1 MAIDDHAPVFVDAT
15 NTSPALRQI
24 HGVGLSPI
32 GEFDDVRRAPRPVRD
47 GLDRVAACVERDPSL
62 PLGKPSGQGATLEH
76 MGGSGPWRLV
86 AGLILAGVALTPRRR
101 PRRLP
106 LRTTAL
112 LLALGAGTFLLARA
126 LVGATFFHQNGHGPN
141 WIGYALGEP
150 CTYGPGFEELFGWA
164 ARLRPDHPES
174 PVFACNGVLAATCP
188 IGAWIVARRAG
199 ARTSLAWAIAIALA
213 IDPLLLR
220 IAFTESYYVAYMA
233 LLLAATA
240 VALSAPTLRSWSPR
254 FLLASAATGLIVAEA
269 ARVHPVGW
277 VAVAVVPLAHLACPG
292 APMRRLRHAA
302 VASVAVGVVVAAVA
316 GPAIL
321 QVLAGEMG
329 AHYLPEWRRGSTQEM
344 TQWRHIAIAIV
355 AAGAIGAALT
365 WRGRWTVRAGLVGV
379 VLAAATAGTSLLNV
393 DVDWVRAAHS
403 RMFLAS
409 AVAAGVG
416 VFAPLLRR
424 RVYGQAAAA
433 LVVALGLLN
442 AAGHWRWV
450 TDLPTDALE
459 LRLALAWR
467 NGIPRGAR
475 LVAIETAGVTAVQLP
490 IYPSRKE
497 ERAPVVRLDAHG
509 APPALGSFGDQV
521 FYYRSSLCSTSLA
534 RGWCDA
540 LERTA
545 VLEPVDVH
553 DLPARPST
561 QAVVYDA
568 ANVRVGLYR
577 VGR

>member
-1 MAIDDHAPVFVDAT
+1 
-15 NTSPALRQI
+15 
-24 HGVGLSPI
+24 
-32 GEFDDVRRAPRPVRD
+32 
-47 GLDRVAACVERDPSL
+47 
-62 PLGKPSGQGATLEH
+62 
-76 MGGSGPWRLV
+76 
-86 AGLILAGVALTPRRR
+86 
-101 PRRLP
+101 
-106 LRTTAL
+106 
-112 LLALGAGTFLLARA
+112 
-126 LVGATFFHQNGHGPN
+126 
-141 WIGYALGEP
+141 
-150 CTYGPGFEELFGWA
+150 
-164 ARLRPDHPES
+164 
-174 PVFACNGVLAATCP
+174 
-188 IGAWIVARRAG
+188 
-199 ARTSLAWAIAIALA
+199 
-213 IDPLLLR
+213 
-220 IAFTESYYVAYMA
+220 
-233 LLLAATA
+233 
-240 VALSAPTLRSWSPR
+240 
-254 FLLASAATGLIVAEA
+254 
-269 ARVHPVGW
+269 
-277 VAVAVVPLAHLACPG
+277 VAVVPLAHLACPG